1 MKNWKRWLAAGCMAA
16 LLGIGT
22 MGTTAMAMG
31 GGGVDRSDAVAEEE
45 RIEKVPSG
53 KAPQKSTTS
62 SKAWKKINGVCYNGS
77 GQKLEGAITRGID
90 VSEWQDTINWSKV
103 KNDNVDFAFV
113 RISYG
118 LNHLDKTYDYN
129 MKQTEKVGLPVGTY
143 VYSLATTTQQAM
155 KEAQLAIKKMD
166 GYKVSYPVV
175 FDIEYEK
182 MRSLSASQQ
191 LRFFYPR

>member
-53 KAPQKSTTS
+53 KATQNSTTS

-175 FDIEYEK
+175 FDIEY
-182 MRSLSASQQ
+182 
-191 LRFFYPR
+191 